1 VASSVL
7 AWEGPESPLNKQPN
21 TLSDSRRIQ
30 LLVDA
35 IVDYAIYMLEP
46 QFYRVVDEASKRCQ
60 PFHANKETV
69 R

>member
-1 VASSVL
+1 
-7 AWEGPESPLNKQPN
+7 LNKQPN